1 MSEQE
6 LLQAM
11 RIMLKE
17 ELGPIHQRLDT
28 VDKRFDIVDKRLDS
42 LDRRMGSVETR
53 LERLDESQE
62 EVRDCVNAL
71 LEWADKISEANRF
84 PLPQL

>member
-11 RIMLKE
+11 RLILKE
-17 ELGPIHQRLDT
+17 ELKPIYQRLDT
-28 VDKRFDIVDKRLDS
+28 VDKRLDS
-42 LDRRMGSVETR
+42 LDRRVGGVETR
-53 LERLDESQE
+53 LERLEEGQE
-62 EVRDCVNAL
+62 EVRDCMNSL

-84 PLPQL
+84 PLPRL

>member
-11 RIMLKE
+11 RLMLRE
-17 ELGPIHQRLDT
+17 ELGTVNQRLDT
-28 VDKRFDIVDKRLDS
+28 VDKR
-42 LDRRMGSVETR
+42 LDR
-53 LERLDESQE
+53 LEESMV

-71 LEWADKISEANRF
+71 LEWSDKISEANRF
-84 PLPQL
+84 PLPRL